1 MRGFRVPNDSTSCM
15 VERSQAATLNVNA
28 LESQL
33 PRTRRCPQVLP
44 QWKFASR
51 EGHTIRSKPS
61 TEMRH
66 SSPETRGIFHY
77 YHWEVLELESKNMQE
92 RCELD
97 NQGCGSYPFA
107 VQPDPSF
114 FEPNTTCDS
123 FCKIP
128 RALAS

>member
-1 MRGFRVPNDSTSCM
+1 MVWLSVVSLLSIFGRFGSHSCRVSVFQMLAQVAWLKSLKQRPW
-15 VERSQAATLNVNA
+15 NVNA

-61 TEMRH
+61 TSEMRH
-66 SSPETRGIFHY
+66 SSPETRGIVHY

-92 RCELD
+92 RCELEKSRLR
-97 NQGCGSYPFA
+97 QLPLCSA
-107 VQPDPSF
+107 
-114 FEPNTTCDS
+114 
-123 FCKIP
+123 
-128 RALAS
+128 A